1 MWDEREETFTL
12 IKPKRF
18 LYWHTLN
25 TSTTSFSTYPQGE
38 PLLWTPAPLFSAGS
52 QTSVP
57 SAVWASHKSGFCPL
71 RTYRLLLIKNERL
84 SRLLLNWSVVKFHLP
99 LAQQQ
104 HLVKTPSDASTES
117 STYFFL
123 NCFSTKQQHE
133 FLWAH
138 HVVEDHGMP
147 SELGGEGSGP
157 ALAANRPPLAV
168 RKSETAAWDQAAVAG
183 YKQLGQEHDC

>member
-1 MWDEREETFTL
+1 MNPSSFVFSRQSNL
-12 IKPKRF
+12 SAKRCVGI
-18 LYWHTLN
+18 
-25 TSTTSFSTYPQGE
+25 PQVWVL
-38 PLLWTPAPLFSAGS
+38 PTQDLQTAPNKEWENPELHS
-52 QTSVP
+52 SV
-57 SAVWASHKSGFCPL
+57 WW
-71 RTYRLLLIKNERL
+71 L

-99 LAQQQ
+99 LEQQQ

-117 STYFFL
+117 STYFIR